1 MPGKGRLTDYKK
13 KRDFKTTP
21 EPLSKEDGKR
31 ETENAKTLD
40 SRLRPES
47 PRAGGNDDLIFVV
60 QEHHATHLHWDFLL
74 EEDGVLKSWAVPKG
88 PPEEAGIKRLAMQVE
103 DHPLD
108 YAGFEGKIPEGQ
120 YGGGTVKIWDRGTYE
135 TVLKEEAGEQ
145 GSPDKQ
151 HRDFTRFN
159 RVVGGKRTVW
169 RIRLNG
175 KRLVGEYT
183 LVHTGERNWLLF
195 KNK

>member
-1 MPGKGRLTDYKK
+1 MAKLTLYKK
-13 KRDFKTTP
+13 KRDFETTP
-21 EPLSKEDGKR
+21 EPKDSKG
-31 ETENAKTLD
+31 
-40 SRLRPES
+40 
-47 PRAGGNDDLIFVV
+47 AGELGSKGEKEQQRIFVV
-60 QEHHATHLHWDFLL
+60 QEHHATHLHWDFRL

-108 YAGFEGKIPEGQ
+108 YAGFEGTIQAGQ
-120 YGGGTVKIWDRGTYE
+120 YGSGTVKIWDKGTYE
-135 TVLKEEAGEQ
+135 TVLKEPNKGRGRQGDKEK
-145 GSPDKQ
+145 GSPGKSGSPLRSDKGA
-151 HRDFTRFN
+151 
-159 RVVGGKRTVW
+159 GGKRTVW

-175 KRLVGEYT
+175 KRMVGEYT

>member
-1 MPGKGRLTDYKK
+1 MRPKAKLVEYKK
-13 KRDFKTTP
+13 KRDFETTP

-31 ETENAKTLD
+31 ETENVKD
-40 SRLRPES
+40 KP
-47 PRAGGNDDLIFVV
+47 IFVV
-60 QEHHATHLHWDFLL
+60 QEHHATHLHWDFRL

-108 YAGFEGKIPEGQ
+108 YAGFEGTIPEGQ
-120 YGGGTVKIWDRGTYE
+120 YGSGTVKIWDKGTYE
-135 TVLKEEAGEQ
+135 TVLKEPDKGRGRQGDKEK
-145 GSPDKQ
+145 GSPDKSGSPL
-151 HRDFTRFN
+151 RSDKGA
-159 RVVGGKRTVW
+159 GGKRTVW

-183 LVHTGERNWLLF
+183 LVQTGERNWLMF
-195 KNK
+195 KNKL

>member
-1 MPGKGRLTDYKK
+1 MG
-13 KRDFKTTP
+13 
-21 EPLSKEDGKR
+21 EKEQQR
-31 ETENAKTLD
+31 T
-40 SRLRPES
+40 
-47 PRAGGNDDLIFVV
+47 FVV
-60 QEHHATHLHWDFLL
+60 QEHHATHLHWDFRL

-108 YAGFEGKIPEGQ
+108 YAGFEGTIPEGQ

-145 GSPDKQ
+145 GSKGA
-151 HRDFTRFN
+151 
-159 RVVGGKRTVW
+159 GGKRTVW

-175 KRLVGEYT
+175 KRLVGDYT

>member
-1 MPGKGRLTDYKK
+1 MTPKPKLSEYKK
-13 KRDFKTTP
+13 KRNFETTP
-21 EPLSKEDGKR
+21 EPKDSKG
-31 ETENAKTLD
+31 
-40 SRLRPES
+40 
-47 PRAGGNDDLIFVV
+47 AGEQGSKGEKEQQRIFVV
-60 QEHHATHLHWDFLL
+60 QEHHATHLHWDFRL

-108 YAGFEGKIPEGQ
+108 YAGFEGTIPEGQ
-120 YGGGTVKIWDRGTYE
+120 YGGGTVKIWDKGTYE
-135 TVLKEEAGEQ
+135 TMLKEGAGEQ
-145 GSPDKQ
+145 GRKGA
-151 HRDFTRFN
+151 
-159 RVVGGKRTVW
+159 GGKRTVW

>member
-1 MPGKGRLTDYKK
+1 MKLRSQ
-13 KRDFKTTP
+13 
-21 EPLSKEDGKR
+21 EP
-31 ETENAKTLD
+31 KTLD

-60 QEHHATHLHWDFLL
+60 QEHHATHLHWDFRL
-74 EEDGVLKSWAVPKG
+74 EEGGVLKSWAVPKG
-88 PPEEAGIKRLAMQVE
+88 PPEDVGIKRLAMQVE

-108 YAGFEGKIPEGQ
+108 YAGFEGTIPEGQ

-135 TVLKEEAGEQ
+135 TVLKE
-145 GSPDKQ
+145 PDKG
-151 HRDFTRFN
+151 TR
-159 RVVGGKRTVW
+159 RQGDKERGAVW

-183 LVHTGERNWLLF
+183 LVHTGERNWLMF